1 MKVGDLVRYKRDDY
15 KDIGII
21 IKRIASKA
29 FTVMWAVQNNQ
40 CIELAHTLEIYN
52 EGR

>member
-1 MKVGDLVRYKRDDY
+1 MKIGDLVKYKRDDY

-29 FTVMWAVQNNQ
+29 FTVLWAVQNSQ
-40 CIELAHTLEIYN
+40 RIELVHTLEIYN
-52 EGR
+52 EGG